1 MAHNKGREEKIAP
14 DVRKKWKSKRN
25 ESLRKMLR
33 GSKMPLEAKWAKPY
47 PSLATDMEIVSAISD
62 VPFRK

>member
-25 ESLRKMLR
+25 ETLRKMLR
-33 GSKMPLEAKWAKPY
+33 GSKMPLEAKWAKPC
-47 PSLATDMEIVSAISD
+47 
-62 VPFRK
+62 PFFAHRHGDRFRYF